1 MANIALC
8 THDKTHATFTN
19 TKSMLESFGHIVS
32 GYGSGEMFA
41 SQLANFDIILCT
53 RMSVGSADINAVA
66 GAVDL
71 GTPVICG
78 SIYNATENTSTTVAV
93 SIAVGIA
100 NSQETKGSSIL
111 GFYPKKTH
119 PVFSE
124 NMIELDVL
132 CTTSTSAAYYFS
144 IRLSELAPGGNVIG
158 NYENTSNSDAVIAIY
173 NKGAMVLNSKTLGA
187 DVVFC
192 GFLYGLVT
200 YSQAGAGL
208 INSLIENSIFKRF
221 IRGNV
226 RDSANLPISRKLV
239 AINKSDLSLAGSTF
253 SDPSTGEFEI
263 KVGKV
268 GEGAVYTVICYD
280 DDGGTKN
287 ALVKDRVIS
296 VE

>member
-8 THDKTHATFTN
+8 THDKTHAAFTN

-32 GYGSGEMFA
+32 GYGGGEMFA

-71 GTPVICG
+71 GTPMICG
-78 SIYNATENTSTTVAV
+78 SIYGGTENTSTTAAV
-93 SIAVGIA
+93 SVAVGIA
-100 NSQETKGSSIL
+100 NSQETKGASIL
-111 GFYPKKTH
+111 GFYPKKMH

-124 NMIELDVL
+124 NMIGLDAL
-132 CTTSTSAAYYFS
+132 CPTFTSATFYNS

-173 NKGAMVLNSKTLGA
+173 NKGAIVLNSKTLGA
-187 DVVFC
+187 DVIFC
-192 GFLYGLVT
+192 GFLYGLAT
-200 YSQAGAGL
+200 YSQAGAVL

-263 KVGKV
+263 KVGKD
-268 GEGAVYTVICYD
+268 AVYTVICYD
-280 DDGGTKN
+280 EDGGTKN

-296 VE
+296 VEE